1 MNELD
6 YHLRDDNAALSTKG
20 LSASQVE
27 ASIKILKFMSNALE
41 TSIRSLPYCNN
52 RVLFV
57 SGERGSGKSS
67 MIRSLQTALTD
78 MRMYA
83 RDKKFSDLRQG
94 AGKQDN
100 SSDNLLFHDTVE
112 GKRGYLEN
120 QLLHHVRD
128 HGWHERVRWLPPL
141 SLDPLPLGTNLV
153 GALLSRIQ
161 DTVALESSE
170 ETVRGGSMMH
180 ASAQLERVRHSLD
193 NLKTDALMAYESNID
208 RASAYQEPENNALQA
223 GHAELKKLGILRR
236 LDQALEYYF
245 NAASDA
251 QELRKVNRGMFIQ
264 IIDDID
270 SRPSRAIEA
279 LKLAH
284 SFSVPR
290 ILFVIIGEQ
299 HAIDRMM
306 YFDVKGEFEKVTSSH
321 DPETNKDIAAVANE
335 QSSSLFRKLIP
346 LGQRIN
352 VEDMTLDESLNF
364 RVETTEDEN
373 VGQRNSRDLD
383 GNLINTLAAQL
394 DQCGLS
400 SAEMSFLS
408 PAPPD
413 ATADAGQSSEQ
424 DIPWSLCDL
433 LTCDLRAYSML
444 SDLRYGGREQK
455 EVEDK
460 ALAASARSN
469 HAIQHELLKLP
480 TAYDGAHLLTSPPRQ
495 VSDFS
500 HILEGIST
508 GGSDEQ
514 KQKKNYIKLL
524 DENLKRLIDEDG
536 PLGRERQDQL
546 SRCLHENGSGWVF
559 EAPSLTARP
568 HIADRISIQPQDS
581 KFGED
586 ADIRLSLASAEYW
599 EIDIPQPGGKPGV
612 ADFQPLGNR
621 TRPAY
626 KLLHDAVLLSGA
638 GVCTKRLDIRCKGRD
653 HLAQLSILKDDGEI
667 TIPLL
672 TCTWMTFW
680 HLDQFSALWDAGLE
694 RLHRMRLDRSD
705 INPEEEFQLAMAY
718 WCYSLLLVAL
728 AGVPETLE
736 YSKSEPRLTLAIR
749 ESDHHKKWTISKEM
763 FRKNEKT
770 RTVNSMLED
779 LTDKCINH
787 LKKKMERGEDDI
799 NRIHVASALI
809 NIIYLDSVV
818 RDIFKDQ
825 PKGNKRNNPDKNEL
839 ITIPWLTSCA
849 DMIEN
854 CISAESPKDDSHYS
868 KQAKFALEAAIVR
881 MPRGA
886 AQSEVPNYLEEQR
899 ESLKPAIRRLR
910 RRQEHHAQRS
920 T

>member
-83 RDKKFSDLRQG
+83 RDSKFSDLRQG
-94 AGKQDN
+94 TDQDN
-100 SSDNLLFHDTVE
+100 SLDHIALRDTVE
-112 GKRGYLEN
+112 GKRRYLEN

-141 SLDPLPLGTNLV
+141 SLDPLSSGTNLV

-170 ETVRGGSMMH
+170 ETIRGGSMMH

-193 NLKTDALMAYESNID
+193 NLKTDALMAFESNID

-236 LDQALEYYF
+236 LDQSLEYYF

-346 LGQRIN
+346 LGQRIS

-364 RVETTEDEN
+364 KVNTAEDRNNGQGDPQDRN
-373 VGQRNSRDLD
+373 VNP
-383 GNLINTLAAQL
+383 INTLAAQL
-394 DQCGLS
+394 AQCDLS
-400 SAEMSFLS
+400 SAEMAFPSLAS
-408 PAPPD
+408 SYT
-413 ATADAGQSSEQ
+413 TADAEQ
-424 DIPWSLCDL
+424 APEQGTPWSLCDL

-444 SDLRYGGREQK
+444 SDLRYGGREPE
-455 EVEDK
+455 EVEDQ
-460 ALAASARSN
+460 ALAESAKKN
-469 HAIQHELLKLP
+469 HAIRHELLKLP

-500 HILEGIST
+500 HILEGISM
-508 GGSDEQ
+508 GGGDKQ
-514 KQKKNYIKLL
+514 KQNYIKLL

-546 SRCLHENGSGWVF
+546 SQCLHENGSGWVF

-568 HIADRISIQPQDS
+568 HIADRISIQPRDS
-581 KFGED
+581 KFGD
-586 ADIRLSLASAEYW
+586 KADIRLSLASAEYW
-599 EIDIPQPGGKPGV
+599 EIDIPQPDGEKD
-612 ADFQPLGNR
+612 ATDLQPLGKR

-638 GVCTKRLDIRCKGRD
+638 GVCTKRLDMRCEGRD
-653 HLAQLSILKDDGEI
+653 HLAQLSILSDDGEV

-705 INPEEEFQLAMAY
+705 INPENEFQLAMAY

-728 AGVPETLE
+728 AGAHRTLKYSQNPENRLML
-736 YSKSEPRLTLAIR
+736 SK
-749 ESDHHKKWTISKEM
+749 HKS
-763 FRKNEKT
+763 KNEKNWILSDELLGKDGEEPAI
-770 RTVNSMLED
+770 NSILED
-779 LTDKCINH
+779 LTDRCIDH
-787 LKKKMERGEDDI
+787 LKEKMSRGEDDV

-809 NIIYLDSVV
+809 NIIYLDSVIIAV
-818 RDIFKDQ
+818 F
-825 PKGNKRNNPDKNEL
+825 GNKSENKNREDL
-839 ITIPWLTSCA
+839 GANKRIVVPWLTACA
-849 DMIEN
+849 DKIEN
-854 CISAESPKDDSHYS
+854 CVLVEQSKDESCYS
-868 KQAKFALEAAIVR
+868 RQAKFALEAAIVR

-886 AQSEVPNYLEEQR
+886 AQSRVPEYLEEQR
-899 ESLKPAIRRLR
+899 ESLGPAIRRLR
-910 RRQEHHAQRS
+910 RRQKHHAQRS